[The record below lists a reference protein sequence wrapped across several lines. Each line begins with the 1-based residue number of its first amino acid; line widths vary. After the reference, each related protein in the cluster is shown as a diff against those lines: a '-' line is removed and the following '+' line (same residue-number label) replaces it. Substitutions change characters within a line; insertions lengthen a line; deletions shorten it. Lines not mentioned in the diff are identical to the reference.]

1 MISPGVSTGWV
12 ADMRASFVMSGVAT
26 GLRRNLSMTIA
37 LILSTAISL
46 GFLGAALMANRF
58 IGKFQTDYQDR
69 LSVTIY
75 MCTAQPDPAS
85 TCTGRYTDA
94 QAAALEKKLKSDP
107 QILSVTFFTEQQSY
121 ERGKKTLPPASA
133 ANLQPGVLPALF
145 QLKLKNVEKDYD
157 AVRARYI
164 HQPGVGDIQNQSDAL
179 RTILT
184 LFNQVRIGSLV
195 VAAIVLISAII
206 LMANTIQVAAQH
218 RRNETSIMRLVG
230 ASRWVTQLPF
240 MIEAVIAALAG
251 ALIAIGFDFAGRYA
265 LLDKVFGAQ
274 VQNKVLPDIT
284 TNDVLLA
291 GGVGLIAGVALAAIT
306 AYTTLRLAVKI

>member
-1 MISPGVSTGWV
+1 
-12 ADMRASFVMSGVAT
+12 MRASFVMSGVAA
-26 GLRRNLSMTIA
+26 GLRRNLSMTVA

-46 GFLGAALMANRF
+46 GFLGAALMANQF
-58 IGKFQTDYQDR
+58 ISKFQADYQDR

-75 MCTAQPDPAS
+75 LCTAQPDP
-85 TCTGRYTDA
+85 TTPCTGKYTPA
-94 QAAALEKKLKSDP
+94 QQQALAARLKSDP
-107 QILSVTFFTEQQSY
+107 QIQSVTFFNEQQSY

-145 QLKLKNVEKDYD
+145 QLKLKNVEKDYN

-164 HQPGVGDIQNQSDAL
+164 HAPGVGDIQNQSSAL
-179 RTILT
+179 KTILT
-184 LFNQVRIGSLV
+184 LFNQVRLGSLV
-195 VAAIVLISAII
+195 VAAVVLISAII
-206 LMANTIQVAAQH
+206 LMANTIQVAAQN

-240 MIEAVIAALAG
+240 MIEAVISALLG

-265 LLDKVFGAQ
+265 LLTQVFGAQ
-274 VQNKVLPDIT
+274 VRDKVLPDIT
-284 TNDVLLA
+284 VAEVLYA
-291 GGVGLIAGVALAAIT
+291 GGAGLVAGVVLAAIT